1 MVWLVCCGT
10 PLEELWIG
18 CERQKN
24 IWNKKLKNKK
34 RLEMNSWKN
43 VICCENNTWRTEPV
57 EWRASAD
64 VLVNFNANVKWMS
77 PTLIWLRLDGTW
89 FAFAFAGIALDYD
102 CSLIPLRS
110 SNSMSFAGDEGV
122 GACIGFTSSLT
133 VSNCNIRLSHSIHA
147 TLWHFPYPMLIPWH
161 EQAREKYK
169 ILTNK

>member
-133 VSNCNIRLSHSIHA
+133 VSQQLQYPSLAFNSRHA
-147 TLWHFPYPMLIPWH
+147 MALPIPYAH
-161 EQAREKYK
+161 TVTRTGERK
-169 ILTNK
+169 I